1 MHQQREN
8 HEGGARIKNSSVI
21 MFQNSDAT
29 ILDLQPS
36 NARKSTTSGS
46 LPQAMKHLFR
56 GPKYRWI
63 WMPRVTEMECNAYIE
78 VEYEVLPYLDFR
90 PIRCPCPIGCFE
102 NRSSPAAHHTSDKH
116 CPPFNQLVKTIAS
129 RFMKRANSPL
139 FIMLSLRNLIFGVL
153 FSQILLAS
161 VVVSMQPTDLPMMVD
176 YTTAKRRA
184 EVLRLKVNPPMELE
198 PRKPIPHEQEQSL
211 ATSRINPTHSQ
222 EAQGSRDR
230 FQVKLDP
237 AEAKR

>member
-36 NARKSTTSGS
+36 NARKSTTS
-46 LPQAMKHLFR
+46 
-56 GPKYRWI
+56 
-63 WMPRVTEMECNAYIE
+63 

-116 CPPFNQLVKTIAS
+116 W
-129 RFMKRANSPL
+129 
-139 FIMLSLRNLIFGVL
+139 
-153 FSQILLAS
+153 
-161 VVVSMQPTDLPMMVD
+161 
-176 YTTAKRRA
+176 Y
-184 EVLRLKVNPPMELE
+184 
-198 PRKPIPHEQEQSL
+198 
-211 ATSRINPTHSQ
+211 
-222 EAQGSRDR
+222 
-230 FQVKLDP
+230 
-237 AEAKR
+237 